1 MRLVVHKIK
10 AIIIFPIHFSLQ
22 IINLGFWATLIFI
35 LGLVKLLIPN
45 GPIRRVLNI
54 ITDSFAI
61 HFGTISVF
69 LIETFNRINIDI
81 HINGELSKKKWYL
94 ITANHR
100 SYLDVILM
108 IAFARGRVPS
118 PKFFLKKELI
128 WLPFVGLG
136 AWALDM
142 PFMKRYSKEYLAKH
156 PEKKGTDIA
165 TTREKCK
172 RYAKTPT
179 TVINFVEG
187 TRFTPEKHREKN
199 SPYQYLLRP
208 KAAGIAFALATMG
221 EQFDNILDVSI
232 LYPGNLEHP
241 MMDML
246 CGRMNKIAIDVSVLP
261 IDERLIGDYFNDEM
275 FRLSF
280 QQWLNGTWQQKD
292 ERIKSFLKSS

>member
-1 MRLVVHKIK
+1 MHKIK

-22 IINLGFWATLIFI
+22 MINLGFWATLIFV
-35 LGLVKLLIPN
+35 LGLIKLVIPV
-45 GPIRRVLNI
+45 PPVRRVLSF
-54 ITDSFAI
+54 ITDSFAVN
-61 HFGTISVF
+61 FGAISVF
-69 LIETFNRINIDI
+69 FIETFNRINIDI
-81 HINGELSKKKWYL
+81 RITGELSKNKWYL

-108 IAFARGRVPS
+108 IAFAQGRVPS

-128 WLPFVGLG
+128 WLPFVGIG

-165 TTREKCK
+165 TTRKKCE
-172 RYAKTPT
+172 RYAQTPT

-187 TRFTPEKHREKN
+187 TRFTPEKHQAKK

-208 KAAGIAFALATMG
+208 KAAGIAFALAAMG
-221 EQFDNILDVSI
+221 EQFHNILDVSI
-232 LYPGNLEHP
+232 LYPGNVEHP

-246 CGRMNKIAIDVSVLP
+246 CGRMKRIAIDVRVLP
-261 IDERLIGDYFNDEM
+261 VEEHLIGDYFNDET
-275 FRLSF
+275 FRHSF
-280 QQWLNGTWQQKD
+280 QHWLNTTWQQKD
-292 ERIKSFLKSS
+292 ERIKQFLTST